1 MWVAGNAGRALT
13 TDQEAGRGET
23 TGQSGVRDN
32 AAAGITTMRLKE
44 FSSIPG
50 AGVGSW
56 RDDVWLARCGR
67 RAMTRVL
74 AKGRCAEG
82 TGPGDWVGE
91 DGGQSQEGATGWRE
105 TGWSGSWIFR
115 TLSSRH
121 DEVQAAGSG
130 EDRRARVE
138 EEELELEFYKAE
150 RTPSYRQQGGQL
162 GWGLGEGWSRN
173 RKLRC
178 WSRKHL
184 FLSSRQGGWTQGTCQ
199 TLPWKSDGVNSEQ
212 HNRKA
217 QTVLPEGSSPRCE
230 RVFFHMNLEVECLS
244 SDNSELEEHCPFLSP
259 LTSLHTG
266 VRLTSFCI
274 GWKENK
280 GTQVWVLERKGTFG
294 LILRT

>member
-1 MWVAGNAGRALT
+1 MGAVPKEGRERQRTTWVAGNAGRALT

-91 DGGQSQEGATGWRE
+91 DGRQSQEGAAGWRE

-121 DEVQAAGSG
+121 DKVQAAGSG

-150 RTPSYRQQGGQL
+150 RTQATGNRVGSWAGAWEKGGQ
-162 GWGLGEGWSRN
+162 E
-173 RKLRC
+173 
-178 WSRKHL
+178 
-184 FLSSRQGGWTQGTCQ
+184 T
-199 TLPWKSDGVNSEQ
+199 
-212 HNRKA
+212 
-217 QTVLPEGSSPRCE
+217 GS
-230 RVFFHMNLEVECLS
+230 
-244 SDNSELEEHCPFLSP
+244 
-259 LTSLHTG
+259 
-266 VRLTSFCI
+266 
-274 GWKENK
+274 
-280 GTQVWVLERKGTFG
+280 
-294 LILRT
+294 